1 MADLVENGVVEE
13 QTQEEVDTQ
22 EEVKSDAATEKTF
35 TQAEVTEKIQQAVN
49 RAVAKAH
56 KDAEKEFK
64 AAQEEAEK
72 LRQMDAEQKAEYEQK
87 KQEAEI
93 ADLKAQLNRNAL
105 EKEASKLLSEAGIVV
120 DEEILNFVVK
130 EDAEGTQEAINRFSS
145 LVNDIADK
153 KVSEALR
160 GRTPGQVG
168 EQSTSEITKERF
180 DRMGYR
186 AQLDIKKSNPE
197 LYEQLT
203 KG

>member
-1 MADLVENGVVEE
+1 MAEEIKESVETEAKE
-13 QTQEEVDTQ
+13 QASTHESEGT
-22 EEVKSDAATEKTF
+22 AEKTF

-56 KDAEKEFK
+56 KDAEEKFK
-64 AAQEEAEK
+64 AEQGEAKK
-72 LRQMDAEQKAEYEQK
+72 LAKMNAEQKAEYEQK
-87 KQEAEI
+87 KQAKEI

-105 EKEASKLLSEAGIVV
+105 EKEASKLLSEAGIVA
-120 DEEILNFVVK
+120 DDEILGFVVK

-145 LVNDIADK
+145 LVNDVADK
-153 KVSEALR
+153 KVSEALK
-160 GRTPGQVG
+160 GRTPGKVG
-168 EQSTSEITKERF
+168 EQSSAEITKERF

-186 AQLDIKKSNPE
+186 AQLDLKKNNPE